1 MSLRMMVLTS
11 VLAASFMACAAENV
25 DTRASRQVSELD
37 TSDRLAADSVDA
49 VSRADSAELAP
60 DVDRVDRVGLA
71 AAECRSEDGC
81 ARHGGG
87 TDCVWLGDVDCGET
101 FCRVPGEQCDGQPST
116 FQHVEH
122 WYVCTRPSGG
132 ECYKSY
138 IGRYLVAC
146 GC

>member
-1 MSLRMMVLTS
+1 MSLRMMVLVS
-11 VLAASFMACAAENV
+11 VLAASFMACAAESV
-25 DTRASRQVSELD
+25 DTGASLPVSELD
-37 TSDRLAADSVDA
+37 TSERAAADSLDA
-49 VSRADSAELAP
+49 VSRADSLELAP
-60 DVDRVDRVGLA
+60 TVESLGLA

-81 ARHGGG
+81 AKYGGG
-87 TDCVWLGDVDCGET
+87 TDCEWLGDADCGGT
-101 FCRVPGEQCDGQPST
+101 FCHVPAQQCNGQPST

-138 IGRYLVAC
+138 VGRYLVAC